1 MIKVFILSDVRLYR
15 DGLIA
20 CLPLR
25 TSVAVVGAAPYRL
38 EAIHRIRAARPDV
51 VLADLSER
59 ANLHVVRAVATTS
72 PRVRIVALSVWEVEQ
87 DIVACAAAGV
97 HGYVSHDASVDELL
111 AVVERV
117 AGGEAFCSA
126 ETAALARRLSRHR
139 ADAQVPGALTYR
151 EREIAR
157 LIEGGRSNK
166 EIASELSIEL
176 ATVKNHVHNI
186 LEKLRVRRRGEVAA
200 KLRGA
205 PAPRDDE
212 RVTSF

>member
-20 CLPLR
+20 CLPLG
-25 TSVAVVGAAPYRL
+25 TNFAVVGSAPYRL

-51 VLADLSER
+51 LLADLSER
-59 ANLHVVRAVATTS
+59 ANIHVVRTVATTF

-87 DIVACAAAGV
+87 DIAACAEAGV

-111 AVVERV
+111 AVAESV
-117 AGGEAFCSA
+117 AGGESFCST
-126 ETAALARRLSRHR
+126 ETAALARRLSRHH
-139 ADAQVPGALTYR
+139 AEAQYPGALTYR

-157 LIEGGRSNK
+157 LVERGLSNK
-166 EIASELSIEL
+166 EIAGELSIEL

-205 PAPRDDE
+205 PTPRGDE